1 MDESTTTSTTVDA
14 TTTETTTVEQT
25 TTTTETTTETTTVA
39 PETTSTTTEEQ
50 TTTTTEAPQV
60 TSTTTQM
67 LGNSVVVPQP
77 RQEDLQTEIME
88 LQSAERRIERAEEGL
103 AEARMDGLRNH
114 RDAQVAAG
122 VQPATEVS
130 DEEVVA

>member
-1 MDESTTTSTTVDA
+1 MDESTTTSTTVEP

-25 TTTTETTTETTTVA
+25 TSTTTETTTVA
-39 PETTSTTTEEQ
+39 PET

-67 LGNSVVVPQP
+67 NGNSIVVPQP

-103 AEARMDGLRNH
+103 AEARLDGLRNH
-114 RDAQVAAG
+114 NAEQVAAG
-122 VQPATEVS
+122 AASATETS
-130 DEEVVA
+130 DEEAVA